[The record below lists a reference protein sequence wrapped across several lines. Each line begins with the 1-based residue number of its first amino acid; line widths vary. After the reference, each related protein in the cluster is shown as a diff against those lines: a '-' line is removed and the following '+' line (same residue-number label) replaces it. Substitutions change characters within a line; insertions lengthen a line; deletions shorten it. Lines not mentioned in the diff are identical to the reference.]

1 MRHGTPQAPAPR
13 PYGGESY
20 HGQPAVKASHW
31 DWTVSTYI
39 FLAGLGGGAQTIATL
54 AHGLHGPRFDP
65 LRRNARILGAFGA
78 AIGSG
83 LLIKD
88 LKTPQRFYNMLRIFR
103 PTSPMSFGTYIL
115 AKFGALSGFA
125 ILGDIF
131 PRSRTL
137 RPVTNAAQIG
147 AALTGAGAATYTASL
162 LSATSNPFWAATPR
176 ALGVKFAA
184 SSVALGAAALSAGEQ
199 LAGRPKNARPLD
211 DLAAVAT
218 AVHVGA
224 SLVSK
229 AGRER
234 TGVESA
240 MRDRRET
247 KTLEAADLLVAG
259 ALPLAAYALNRTIGG
274 RAAPLSLA
282 ASAAVLAG
290 GFLVR
295 HQTLY
300 AGHAS
305 AAKPEPY
312 LRFAQPD
319 NLPPPR
325 SQQAFGRARAAVIGA
340 R

>member
-1 MRHGTPQAPAPR
+1 MRHGIPQAPAPR
-13 PYGGESY
+13 PYAGESY

-39 FLAGLGGGAQTIATL
+39 FLAGLGGAAQAIATV
-54 AHGLHGPRFDP
+54 AHGLHGPRFRAV
-65 LRRNARILGAFGA
+65 RRNARILGAFGA

-115 AKFGALSGFA
+115 SKFGALSGIA
-125 ILGDIF
+125 LLGDIF
-131 PRSRTL
+131 PGAKGL
-137 RPVTNAAQIG
+137 KPVTKAAQIG

-184 SSVALGAAALSAGEQ
+184 SSIALGAAALSAGEQ
-199 LAGRPKNARPLD
+199 IAGRPRNARPLD
-211 DLAAVAT
+211 DLAAVAS
-218 AVHVGA
+218 AVHLGA

-234 TGVESA
+234 TGVEPA

-247 KTLEAADLLVAG
+247 TTLEAADLLAG

-274 RAAPLSLA
+274 RAAPLSLV

-305 AAKPEPY
+305 AEKPEPY

-319 NLPPPR
+319 NLPPPPQNR
-325 SQQAFGRARAAVIGA
+325 PLWRARAALIGA

>member
-1 MRHGTPQAPAPR
+1 MRHGVPKAPAPR
-13 PYGGESY
+13 PYADESY

-39 FLAGLGGGAQTIATL
+39 FLAGLGGAAQAIATV
-54 AHGLHGPRFDP
+54 AHGLHGPRFRAM
-65 LRRNARILGAFGA
+65 RRNARILGVFGA

-115 AKFGALSGFA
+115 SKFGALSGIA
-125 ILGDIF
+125 LLGDIL
-131 PRSRTL
+131 PRAKGL
-137 RPVTNAAQIG
+137 KPVTNAAQIG

-184 SSVALGAAALSAGEQ
+184 SSIALGAAALSAAEQ
-199 LAGRPKNARPLD
+199 IAGRPRNARPLD

-218 AVHVGA
+218 AVHLGA

-234 TGVESA
+234 TGVEAA

-247 KTLEAADLLVAG
+247 ATLEAADLLLAG
-259 ALPLAAYALNRTIGG
+259 ALPLAAYALNRTIGD
-274 RAAPLSLA
+274 RAAPLSLV

-305 AAKPEPY
+305 AEKPEPY

-319 NLPPPR
+319 NLPPP
-325 SQQAFGRARAAVIGA
+325 QQQRPLERVRAALIGA